1 MTENSDSTT
10 QDNSGAIPADLAN
23 AITRQ
28 TQCTIARTVPRGG
41 GGASRQGAVI
51 TLCDSSGGER
61 QAYLA
66 WDTRTGDPQ
75 RAAFFRREVAIL
87 QALSDP
93 LASSGVLVP
102 GYIASFPD
110 HLALLTDMVAGSD
123 RFDTATDPHQLGH
136 DFIGQLAALHRID
149 PQTLA
154 LDGFGDA
161 GLPPSTHIHRR
172 IAQLRE
178 ENLATVPDPLLILAL
193 DWLERN
199 IPEDRGPAVIV
210 HGDAGAGNFLHE
222 NNRVTA
228 MLDWELCHYG
238 DPMEDLA
245 QIWVRSLFQSLLPM
259 REVFAAYDAAGTV
272 AVDLDR
278 VRYHR
283 LYFQLGFTVTG
294 HANFYGDFGGKPAM
308 LGLVMLFQTAHMR
321 VIALSLAELTGQ
333 SLDEVPLPE
342 QPAGP
347 ADASFA
353 TALDDLAE
361 VITPRLADQQA
372 RTKAKS
378 LARLVKW
385 WRARDRYGTAFERA
399 ELDEINSALGTQC
412 TQLLPARKALAEVIL
427 QGGIAFEDAL
437 QLCYNRVRRDTAL
450 MADAMGSLKD
460 CYFPPLD

>member
-1 MTENSDSTT
+1 MTDNSDPMTPE
-10 QDNSGAIPADLAN
+10 NAAIPADLARD
-23 AITRQ
+23 IQRQ
-28 TQCTIARTVPRGG
+28 TQCTIADIVPRGG

-51 TLCDSSGGER
+51 TLCDSSGSQR

-66 WDTRTGDPQ
+66 WDTRTDDPQ
-75 RAAFFRREVAIL
+75 REAFFRREVAIL
-87 QALSDP
+87 KALSGP
-93 LASSGVLVP
+93 LASSGVVAP
-102 GYIASFPD
+102 GYIANFPK
-110 HLALLTDMVAGSD
+110 HLALLTEMVPGSD
-123 RFDTATDPHQLGH
+123 RFDQAANPRQLGH

-154 LDGFGDA
+154 LDGFGDP
-161 GLPPSTHIHRR
+161 GLPPSAHIGRR
-172 IAQLRE
+172 IAQLRA

-193 DWLERN
+193 DWLDSN
-199 IPEDRGPAVIV
+199 IPGDRGPSVIV
-210 HGDAGAGNFLHE
+210 HGDAGPGNFLHSD
-222 NNRVTA
+222 NRVTA

-245 QIWVRSLFQSLLPM
+245 QIWVRCLFQPLLPM
-259 REVFAAYDAAGTV
+259 REVFAAYEDAGGV

-278 VRYHR
+278 VLFHR

-308 LGLVMLFQTAHMR
+308 LGLVMLFYTAHMR

-333 SLDEVPLPE
+333 RLDEVSLPE

-385 WRARDRYGTAFERA
+385 WRARDRHGPSFERV
-399 ELDEINSALGTQC
+399 ELDEINKALDTDC
-412 TQLLPARKALAEVIL
+412 AQLLPARKVFAQAIL
-427 QGGIAFEDAL
+427 RGDIAFEHAL

-450 MADAMGSLKD
+450 MADAMGSLQD